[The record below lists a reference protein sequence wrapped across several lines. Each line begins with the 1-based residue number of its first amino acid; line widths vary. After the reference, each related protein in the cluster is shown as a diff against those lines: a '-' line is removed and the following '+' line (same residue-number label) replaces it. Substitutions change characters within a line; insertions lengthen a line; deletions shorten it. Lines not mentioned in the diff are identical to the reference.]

1 LETLTPIIEAD
12 RWRNRRKMAWL
23 AMGAGL
29 LFPALL
35 LFTNSSQLGTIAG
48 PFYIFVGMVVATY
61 IGAAVVDDH
70 WQRDNYVRPETY
82 SDRGRG

>member
-1 LETLTPIIEAD
+1 
-12 RWRNRRKMAWL
+12 MAWL

-29 LFPALL
+29 IFPALI
-35 LFTNSSQLGTIAG
+35 LFTDSSQLGAIAG
-48 PFYIFVGMVVATY
+48 PFYVFVGMVVATY

-70 WQRDNYVRPETY
+70 WQKENARHTESQIN

>member
-1 LETLTPIIEAD
+1 
-12 RWRNRRKMAWL
+12 MAWL

-29 LFPALL
+29 SFPALL
-35 LFTNSSQLGTIAG
+35 LFTNSSQLGAIAG

-70 WQRDNYVRPETY
+70 WQKGNINYVRPETY